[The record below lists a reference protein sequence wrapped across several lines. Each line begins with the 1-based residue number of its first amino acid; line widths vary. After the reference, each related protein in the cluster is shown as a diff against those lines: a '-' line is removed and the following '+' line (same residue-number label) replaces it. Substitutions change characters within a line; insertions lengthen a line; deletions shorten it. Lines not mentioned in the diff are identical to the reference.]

1 MFRRFVSF
9 LCLVALV
16 FFISLLSTSSQQDT
30 QELQLKNIKSAQDL
44 VNQIE
49 SLCSRIQSRKIITS
63 EDVTKLDRLLDD
75 YPARMNAADE
85 ESTESPE
92 GQKIFRDVLLVH
104 QKQWKNVIDKI
115 EAIQREGKEANIIF
129 DRPVLER
136 MHPEEFQG
144 YKNFLSSTGRS
155 KMEKMYPVLFKNDR
169 NPDSYLDPLE
179 VYPTFS
185 QGFSLGMITAY
196 IFSFSVSASSAS
208 PGCYSTWQNCKDDC
222 IKHNFNYLDRWKC
235 RAWCFWEY
243 LKCKLS

>member
-1 MFRRFVSF
+1 MFQRIVSF

-16 FFISLLSTSSQQDT
+16 LFISLFSTSSQRET

-63 EDVTKLDRLLDD
+63 EDVTKLDRPLDD

-85 ESTESPE
+85 ESAKSPQ
-92 GQKIFRDVLLVH
+92 GQKIFRDVLIVH
-104 QKQWKNVIDKI
+104 QKQWKNVINKI
-115 EAIQREGKEANIIF
+115 EAIHREGKEANIIF

-136 MHPEEFQG
+136 MRPQEFEG

-155 KMEKMYPVLFKNDR
+155 KMEKMHPDLFKNDR
-169 NPDSYLDPLE
+169 NPDSCLDPLD

-185 QGFSLGMITAY
+185 QGLSLGMLAGY
-196 IFSFSVSASSAS
+196 VFSFTGSATSAS
-208 PGCYSTWQNCKDDC
+208 PGCYSTWQQCKEEC
-222 IKHNFNYLDRWKC
+222 IKHNFSYIDRWKC